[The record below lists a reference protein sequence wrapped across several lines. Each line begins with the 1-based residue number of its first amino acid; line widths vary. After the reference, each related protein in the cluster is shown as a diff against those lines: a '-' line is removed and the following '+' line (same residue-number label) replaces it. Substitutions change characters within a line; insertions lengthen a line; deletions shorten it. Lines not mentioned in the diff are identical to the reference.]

1 MLDVMLI
8 NAAPRPVPATRTF
21 ARPTDQANHASVPD
35 PDWQAAQ
42 ALRQFALKTPA
53 QDWAVQAHDLGKK
66 YSIHS
71 GSDIES
77 LYTTAAAVAGSEPA
91 AEAAR
96 LTGVE
101 FDNNYSEASSAIFTL
116 AAAIAGDRPLAEAA
130 FAQAQRWMG
139 DAQPADRAL
148 MMAAAALSPDP
159 EKLEW
164 AAATARSFGADSN
177 RARALFTAACVV
189 AGDDDKVGEAFRTAR
204 SWNRGDLDQNCALF
218 MLAYCVAE
226 SPEEAHEIGLMG
238 NERTVALRTLAAAI
252 AGDRASA
259 EKAYRMGNEFDHQ
272 NGEESSARFMVGVAA
287 ALNPTNRKFALVYP
301 Q

>member
-1 MLDVMLI
+1 MLI
-8 NAAPRPVPATRTF
+8 NAAHRPLPTSRPVTRPAPQSESAFVT
-21 ARPTDQANHASVPD
+21 D

-42 ALRQFALKTPA
+42 ALRRFALKTPA

-66 YSIHS
+66 YSLHS
-71 GSDIES
+71 GPDIES
-77 LYTTAAAVAGSEPA
+77 LYTTAAAVAGSEA
-91 AEAAR
+91 SAEAAR

-116 AAAIAGDRPLAEAA
+116 AAAIAGDRPRAEAA
-130 FAQAQRWMG
+130 FSQAQRWMG

-148 MMAAAALSPDP
+148 MMAAAALSPDD

-177 RARALFTAACVV
+177 RARALFTAACLA
-189 AGDDDKVGEAFRTAR
+189 AGDDEKVGEAFRTAR
-204 SWNRGDLDQNCALF
+204 SWNRGDLDENCALF

-226 SPEEAHEIGLMG
+226 SPEEAHQIGLMG
-238 NERTVALRTLAAAI
+238 NDRTVALRTLAAAI
-252 AGDRASA
+252 AGDRATA
-259 EKAYRMGNEFDHQ
+259 EKAYRLGNEFDHQ
-272 NGEESSARFMVGVAA
+272 NGEDSSARFMVGVAA
-287 ALNPTNRKFALVYP
+287 ALNPAKRNFALVYP